1 MIKIIYIYLFLLIFN
16 CASQSMPQGGP
27 KDVRAPIKVK
37 EIPLNKKN
45 ISKYDKITIEFDE
58 RINPNS
64 IINSISIS
72 PDINVDVKAKGNK
85 IIINPLSEW
94 PKEVPIEININ
105 RNLSDFQLN
114 NINNEIQL
122 IYNIQSDD
130 YCSIRGKLINGLEKT
145 HNIYVYKWPE
155 INFENP
161 IKKIN
166 SDINNHFII
175 NYLKPGKYILIAS
188 EGNLDIHNNRY
199 GMLPYKYIDL
209 DSNNCDK
216 DISIYM
222 DDPLEKVKI
231 SRVETINSRL
241 LSISYSNNTIEPYVL
256 ELENN
261 NQDSLYINIKKKNR
275 LEEYSLEPYLYLR
288 RNVIDTIPPFISS
301 LDDFDDMAI
310 INFSEPINKD
320 SLFIF
325 GLADNSLDEDEWINV
340 EYENLNSMSIKIL
353 KNSLKEIK
361 FIGEFIQD
369 FSQNKMLDSM
379 EVYIFKDKSMDS
391 YGAQGFGS
399 LKGKILNPLDKNIIV
414 EAKNISLNLLYTE
427 IVKDSSFIFKDLSPG
442 KYIFRAYED
451 KSFIGSQVYFSGTLE
466 PYRNAANFSI
476 YKDTVEVRK
485 FWDIEGVDIEF

>member
-1 MIKIIYIYLFLLIFN
+1 
-16 CASQSMPQGGP
+16 
-27 KDVRAPIKVK
+27 
-37 EIPLNKKN
+37 
-45 ISKYDKITIEFDE
+45 
-58 RINPNS
+58 
-64 IINSISIS
+64 
-72 PDINVDVKAKGNK
+72 
-85 IIINPLSEW
+85 
-94 PKEVPIEININ
+94 
-105 RNLSDFQLN
+105 
-114 NINNEIQL
+114 
-122 IYNIQSDD
+122 
-130 YCSIRGKLINGLEKT
+130 
-145 HNIYVYKWPE
+145 
-155 INFENP
+155 
-161 IKKIN
+161 N

-175 NYLKPGKYILIAS
+175 NYLKSGKYILIAS

-414 EAKNISLNLLYTE
+414 
-427 IVKDSSFIFKDLSPG
+427 
-442 KYIFRAYED
+442 
-451 KSFIGSQVYFSGTLE
+451 
-466 PYRNAANFSI
+466 
-476 YKDTVEVRK
+476 
-485 FWDIEGVDIEF
+485 